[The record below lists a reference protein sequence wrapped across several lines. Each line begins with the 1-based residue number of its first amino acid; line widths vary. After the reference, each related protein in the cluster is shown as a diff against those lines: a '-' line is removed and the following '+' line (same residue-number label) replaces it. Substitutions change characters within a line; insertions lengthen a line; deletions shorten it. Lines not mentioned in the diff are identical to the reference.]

1 MMQSIVGMCL
11 AHLHRYPEAEPML
24 LQAAVDLEASRG
36 KSFYQTQL
44 AYTAI
49 RDMYATM
56 GRPAEAALFGAKI
69 EKAK

>member
-1 MMQSIVGMCL
+1 
-11 AHLHRYPEAEPML
+11 ML